1 MMASDPHAAWLSAA
15 LDRELNFWRHWRLR
29 RHLADCTSC
38 AAQMEELQ
46 SIQTALRGSLTYH
59 RAPPGLAQRIGN
71 VLPRESAATPARRR
85 WRVLPLAGSG
95 LVGALAG
102 VALTLLV
109 LSNAPHSGNGNLAQA
124 LVDSHVRSLLTDHMI
139 DVQSSDQHTVKP
151 WLSAHVD
158 VSPPVR
164 DLAAEGFPLLGGRQD
179 YVDGHES
186 AVVVYRRAKH
196 IINLYAWAAPDA
208 ADAPFQQ
215 ATHQGYNVIRWSHGG
230 IAYAAVSDTEMSQLV
245 AFTRLVAG
253 GGQ

>member
-1 MMASDPHAAWLSAA
+1 MMATDQHAAWLSAA
-15 LDRELNFWRHWRLR
+15 LDRELNLWRRWRLR
-29 RHLADCTSC
+29 RHLAGCTSC
-38 AAQMEELQ
+38 AARMEELQ
-46 SIQTALRGSLTYH
+46 SIQTALRGSLIYH

-85 WRVLPLAGSG
+85 WGIAPLTGSG

-102 VALTLLV
+102 IALTLLV
-109 LSNAPHSGNGNLAQA
+109 LGNPPHSANGNLTQA
-124 LVDSHVRSLLTDHMI
+124 IVDSHVRSMLTDHMM

-164 DLAAEGFPLLGGRQD
+164 DFAAEGFPLLGGRQD

-186 AVVVYRRAKH
+186 AVAVYRRAKH
-196 IINLYAWAAPDA
+196 IIDLYAWAAPDA
-208 ADAPFQQ
+208 ADTPFQQ
-215 ATHQGYNVIRWSHGG
+215 TAHQGYNLILWRHGG

-245 AFTRLVAG
+245 AFTRLVMG
-253 GGQ
+253 GE